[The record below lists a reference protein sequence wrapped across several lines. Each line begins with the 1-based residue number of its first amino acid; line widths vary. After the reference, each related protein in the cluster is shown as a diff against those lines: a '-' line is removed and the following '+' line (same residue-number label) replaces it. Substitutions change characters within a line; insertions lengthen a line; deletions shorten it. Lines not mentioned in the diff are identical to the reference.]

1 MIIIKYDVYKDGG
14 TVEITTDE
22 GVFCF
27 DGRLKSETKDSLYY
41 GYPRKDNSNI
51 MENQTELKKEIIESL
66 KNFKHP
72 FYDPHIGSFISKNTD
87 EL

>member
-1 MIIIKYDVYKDGG
+1 
-14 TVEITTDE
+14 
-22 GVFCF
+22 
-27 DGRLKSETKDSLYY
+27 
-41 GYPRKDNSNI
+41 